1 MKRWQKLG
9 LGLASIVM
17 GLTLG
22 ACSNSGSSSSG
33 SKSKE
38 VSINVFQ
45 FKVEFRKQF
54 KEAAKEYEK
63 NHPNVKINIT
73 TVGGGSDYGAALKS
87 KFQSGNEPNIFNI
100 GGPED
105 MKTWKKYLADVSDT
119 KAAKSA
125 MSGTLDAVKDGK
137 QVLGLPY
144 DLEGIGMVY
153 NKAIFKKAGIDA
165 SQIKTLDDLETAA
178 KKLDSMKSEL
188 GIDAAFA
195 YPAKETWVTGLHSSN
210 PFLALEFNNDVN
222 KTFKS
227 NNVSFKYGKEFK
239 RYVDIENKYSVQPTN
254 SLDYSTQIEKLFA
267 NGKVAMAEQ
276 GNWIYPTVSGI
287 DQKLADNDMDMFPIP
302 VTKKTEGKLPVGVPN
317 YWTVN
322 KNASSAEVKAS
333 KDFLDW
339 LYTSKK
345 GKDLVLNKFKFVP
358 AFKGYDTSKIQDPLS
373 RTTYKYYQEGKT
385 TGWVF
390 MGYPT
395 NWGMNVLGTEIQKY
409 VAGKTTWSELE
420 KTSKA
425 QWTATR

>member
-267 NGKVAMAEQ
+267 NV
-276 GNWIYPTVSGI
+276 
-287 DQKLADNDMDMFPIP
+287 KL
-302 VTKKTEGKLPVGVPN
+302 L
-317 YWTVN
+317 W
-322 KNASSAEVKAS
+322 
-333 KDFLDW
+333 
-339 LYTSKK
+339 
-345 GKDLVLNKFKFVP
+345 LNKAIGF
-358 AFKGYDTSKIQDPLS
+358 IQQFQALIKNWLITIWICSQFLLLRRQKVSCLS
-373 RTTYKYYQEGKT
+373 EFLTIGQ
-385 TGWVF
+385 
-390 MGYPT
+390 
-395 NWGMNVLGTEIQKY
+395 
-409 VAGKTTWSELE
+409 
-420 KTSKA
+420 
-425 QWTATR
+425 